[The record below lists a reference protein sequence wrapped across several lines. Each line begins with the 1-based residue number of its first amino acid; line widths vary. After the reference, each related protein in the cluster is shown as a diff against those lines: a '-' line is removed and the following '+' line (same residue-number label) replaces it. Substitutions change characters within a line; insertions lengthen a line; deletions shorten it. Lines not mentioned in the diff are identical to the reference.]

1 MDAVVH
7 FDARGLGGEEK
18 ALCSHI
24 VDHPES
30 ECPLCVYTIDGS
42 IPDSDESLADL
53 ERKTVFQRA
62 YSLWSSLHN
71 SMNCYALSKQIADR
85 MKGDFIEA
93 CGELEPWMQK
103 INTEVIFNH
112 FVYHDRQKSS
122 LTVLIDQ
129 EIGNAGALMRCTER
143 ATLMAVKRARVEE
156 EGGLTALDAARG
168 CEVVINPEGLRN
180 HVVASENYRQWIK
193 LRLHSMKYC

>member
-1 MDAVVH
+1 MH
-7 FDARGLGGEEK
+7 FDAGELEGEK

-30 ECPLCVYTIDGS
+30 ECVLCVYTADGS
-42 IPDSDESLADL
+42 IPDADESLADL

-71 SMNCYALSKQIADR
+71 SMNCYQLSKQIAER
-85 MKGDFIEA
+85 MKADFTETTGGA
-93 CGELEPWMQK
+93 LEPWMNQ
-103 INTEVIFNH
+103 INCETVFSH

-129 EIGNAGALMRCTER
+129 EIGNAGALVRCTER
-143 ATLMAVKRARVEE
+143 ATLMVRKRPRVEE
-156 EGGLTALDAARG
+156 DGVTALEAARG
-168 CEVVINPEGLRN
+168 GCDVVINTEGLRN